1 MAERPCAGRVIRC
14 EMPRYFFHVHHGEES
29 YVDAVGEDLPD
40 DHAAWMEAT
49 SSAGESIRDL
59 DGRLKPGT
67 DWRMEVTADDRGLLY
82 VIEVKARSKAVCE
95 PVS

>member
-1 MAERPCAGRVIRC
+1 
-14 EMPRYFFHVHHGEES
+14 MPRYFFHVHHGDQS
-29 YVDAVGEDLPD
+29 YVDEIGEELPD

-67 DWRMEVTADDRGLLY
+67 GWRMEVATDECGVLY
-82 VIEVKARSKAVCE
+82 VIEVKAHGRAA
-95 PVS
+95 PRG